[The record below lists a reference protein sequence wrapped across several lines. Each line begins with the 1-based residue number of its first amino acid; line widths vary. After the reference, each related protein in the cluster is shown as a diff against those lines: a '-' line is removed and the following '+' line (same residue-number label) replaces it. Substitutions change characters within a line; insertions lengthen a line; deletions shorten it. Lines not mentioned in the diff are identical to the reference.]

1 MSVSVTVS
9 GKFSRRRVPAPR
21 DSFLLRA
28 CSTTLLHSSVDP
40 SNRSQHD
47 PLVCNPAA
55 KIKQWLAFAGCP
67 IRVAQGIRN
76 VLWPITFRRR
86 EAQRA
91 GRQTVEDLG
100 KDEHHTQRA
109 ASLRAS
115 GGGTSLAQPPHCKSA
130 SVRRGASQMPKDRF
144 ACGTTMPHRPA
155 YGHQARDATQPSL
168 RSCRQRN
175 RSPEMAPFP
184 RLLS

>member
-28 CSTTLLHSSVDP
+28 CSTTLLHSGVDL

-47 PLVCNPAA
+47 PLVCSPAA
-55 KIKQWLAFAGCP
+55 KIKQWLAFARCP
-67 IRVAQGIRN
+67 IRVAQGLPN

-91 GRQTVEDLG
+91 GRQTVEYLG
-100 KDEHHTQRA
+100 KD
-109 ASLRAS
+109 
-115 GGGTSLAQPPHCKSA
+115 
-130 SVRRGASQMPKDRF
+130 GATVSEWCHFEPMEEVP
-144 ACGTTMPHRPA
+144 ALHSHRTVN
-155 YGHQARDATQPSL
+155 QARCEDWHLKCRRIGLPVGRQCPIHQYTATRREMPRNHRSGPAGDAID
-168 RSCRQRN
+168 RSR
-175 RSPEMAPFP
+175 
-184 RLLS
+184 